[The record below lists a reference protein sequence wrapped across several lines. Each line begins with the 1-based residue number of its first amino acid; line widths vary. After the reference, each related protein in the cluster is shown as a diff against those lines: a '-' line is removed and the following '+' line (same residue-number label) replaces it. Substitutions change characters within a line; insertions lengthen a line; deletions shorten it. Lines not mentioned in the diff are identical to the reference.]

1 MKRYARGTGAG
12 SGGSFRSKG
21 ATCLLRRILL
31 ALGLALSGIL
41 GAQGQPPSA
50 PPDNGVTFGVRE
62 DFPPFEYVDASGE
75 VAGWDAEIVREAARI
90 AGIEVRFV
98 SGSLSEI
105 RAQFEN
111 GEIDA
116 LAGMQWSEQRAQMAR
131 FTRPHFEVLYALYV
145 RESESEPALKDFKGR
160 RILVREG
167 SLMADELARMGYGQD
182 LVLVPSEAEAL
193 RRLANGEGDCA
204 VAPQLVGDAL
214 QKGGKTM
221 PVALGRTL
229 LFRGKLCLV
238 AQKGDVALAQAFDR
252 AISELQRTGRY
263 GELLAFAFADQGTD
277 PNRPPGITY
286 WLLLPVGGALLVA
299 AAWYYTIRRQ
309 VVKKTLFIKEEL
321 QRSEA
326 MREALANS
334 ELLYRSAIEAT
345 KGVPYRLRY
354 DNPDDPTGR
363 EGHYEFLGEGIEALV
378 GVPASQLDWNT
389 MGTIAHY
396 TYDGGQTT
404 QEELQSRAKLY
415 RTGKLP
421 RWHGEFAVR
430 HPDGTV
436 RWLQDDAIPVLDESA
451 QRVIGSLGILHDITE
466 RKESE
471 RRIRSLNSEL
481 EARVR
486 ERTSD
491 LQRTV
496 SDLESFT
503 YTVAH
508 DLREPI
514 RAISLLAGLI
524 KEDSSTQVEPMTID
538 SLDRIEQSAQ
548 RLSRL
553 VDGMLKLSRVSRTEI
568 TKEDVNLSAIAED
581 VAAHLMALRPYRDL
595 RFRIEPDVLA
605 HGDPD
610 LLRSLIENLLS
621 NAAKFSC
628 QVDQPLIEFGATE
641 SKGRRVYFVKDN
653 GVGFDPRYADKLFR
667 PFERLHDSSDFPG
680 SGVGLATVQRVVER
694 HGGTVWAS
702 SGSGEGATFFFELG
716 SDDNQA
722 TPPSPLE

>member
-1 MKRYARGTGAG
+1 
-12 SGGSFRSKG
+12 
-21 ATCLLRRILL
+21 
-31 ALGLALSGIL
+31 
-41 GAQGQPPSA
+41 
-50 PPDNGVTFGVRE
+50 
-62 DFPPFEYVDASGE
+62 
-75 VAGWDAEIVREAARI
+75 
-90 AGIEVRFV
+90 
-98 SGSLSEI
+98 
-105 RAQFEN
+105 
-111 GEIDA
+111 
-116 LAGMQWSEQRAQMAR
+116 
-131 FTRPHFEVLYALYV
+131 
-145 RESESEPALKDFKGR
+145 
-160 RILVREG
+160 
-167 SLMADELARMGYGQD
+167 
-182 LVLVPSEAEAL
+182 
-193 RRLANGEGDCA
+193 
-204 VAPQLVGDAL
+204 
-214 QKGGKTM
+214 
-221 PVALGRTL
+221 
-229 LFRGKLCLV
+229 
-238 AQKGDVALAQAFDR
+238 
-252 AISELQRTGRY
+252 
-263 GELLAFAFADQGTD
+263 
-277 PNRPPGITY
+277 
-286 WLLLPVGGALLVA
+286 
-299 AAWYYTIRRQ
+299 
-309 VVKKTLFIKEEL
+309 
-321 QRSEA
+321 
-326 MREALANS
+326 
-334 ELLYRSAIEAT
+334 
-345 KGVPYRLRY
+345 
-354 DNPDDPTGR
+354 
-363 EGHYEFLGEGIEALV
+363 
-378 GVPASQLDWNT
+378 

>member
-21 ATCLLRRILL
+21 ATCLLRWILL
-31 ALGLALSGIL
+31 ALGLALNGIL
-41 GAQGQPPSA
+41 GAQGQPPTA
-50 PPDNGVTFGVRE
+50 PVFRTVTVGVNK
-62 DFPPFEYVDASGE
+62 DYPPFEYLDSTGE
-75 VAGWDAEIVREAARI
+75 VAGWDIEVFRETARI
-90 AGIEVRFV
+90 AGIKTQFV
-98 SGSLSEI
+98 HGSWAEI
-105 RAQFEN
+105 RARFER

-116 LAGMQWSEQRAQMAR
+116 LAGMLWSEERAMSVE
-131 FTRPHFEVLYALYV
+131 FTRAHMDVLYGIYV
-145 RESESEPALKDFKGR
+145 RGPDSGTALEDFKGR
-160 RILVREG
+160 KILVEER
-167 SLMADELARMGYGQD
+167 SLVHEEMVRLGYADD
-182 LVLVPSEAEAL
+182 LIPVESEPETL
-193 RRLANGEGDCA
+193 RRLAQGEGDCA
-204 VAPQLVGDAL
+204 IAPLLIGNEWNSHREPLDVTPSRA
-214 QKGGKTM
+214 
-221 PVALGRTL
+221 L
-229 LFRGKLCLV
+229 LFRGRLCFAV
-238 AQKGDVALAQAFDR
+238 RKGDTELARALDLALGKILTSGQYDR
-252 AISELQRTGRY
+252 LWGSVFPKKNAASTATPP
-263 GELLAFAFADQGTD
+263 LA
-277 PNRPPGITY
+277 Y